1 MTTEETTRSALIERA
16 VSRLRTAWRD
26 LTASGRAAKPAPTD
40 PDLPEEDQAGL
51 IERIDACLEGKGGE
65 VSARA
70 RAADLGRHYL
80 GLSPTGRHRFFQLL
94 AERFGT
100 DDREIRQAIDVL
112 DGAHEQRSVLKAQRN
127 LKAALTPPCI
137 RLLSQFTSL
146 PDGIKFL
153 VDLRTELREVMGEA
167 PQLNALDDQLRELLA
182 GWFDIGFLRLERITW
197 RAPAALLEKLAAYE
211 AVHRV
216 RSWQDLKNRLDSDRR
231 YYAFFHPNMPEEPLI
246 FVEVALVEGLADNIQ
261 ALLDMGAPADDPA
274 KADTAIFY
282 SISNAQRGLVGLS
295 FGAFLIKR
303 VLDDLT
309 RELPSLK
316 VFSTLS
322 PIPGFRAWL
331 ERRIAAGDET
341 LLTPAAL
348 KELKPF
354 GSATTQAEMLATVLA
369 SPWQRDPGVSGALM
383 QPLLRLAARY
393 LVTAKQGDEPL
404 DRVARFHLNNGARVE
419 RLNWLADSSANGL
432 KQSFGVMV
440 NYRYRPEEIEANHEA
455 YRGEGRIATAPAVK
469 ALLN

>member
-112 DGAHEQRSVLKAQRN
+112 DGAHEQRSVLKAQRK

-197 RAPAALLEKLAAYE
+197 RAPAALLEKLAAHE

-216 RSWQDLKNRLDSDRR
+216 HSWQDLKNRLDSDRR
-231 YYAFFHPNMPEEPLI
+231 
-246 FVEVALVEGLADNIQ
+246 
-261 ALLDMGAPADDPA
+261 
-274 KADTAIFY
+274 
-282 SISNAQRGLVGLS
+282 
-295 FGAFLIKR
+295 
-303 VLDDLT
+303 
-309 RELPSLK
+309 
-316 VFSTLS
+316 
-322 PIPGFRAWL
+322 
-331 ERRIAAGDET
+331 
-341 LLTPAAL
+341 
-348 KELKPF
+348 
-354 GSATTQAEMLATVLA
+354 
-369 SPWQRDPGVSGALM
+369 
-383 QPLLRLAARY
+383 
-393 LVTAKQGDEPL
+393 
-404 DRVARFHLNNGARVE
+404 
-419 RLNWLADSSANGL
+419 
-432 KQSFGVMV
+432 
-440 NYRYRPEEIEANHEA
+440 
-455 YRGEGRIATAPAVK
+455 
-469 ALLN
+469 